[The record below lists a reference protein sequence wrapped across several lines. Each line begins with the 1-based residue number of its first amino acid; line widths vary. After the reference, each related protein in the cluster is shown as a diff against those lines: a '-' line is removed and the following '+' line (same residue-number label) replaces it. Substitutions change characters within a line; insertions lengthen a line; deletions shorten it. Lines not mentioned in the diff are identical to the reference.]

1 MKALTLIVIILSIS
15 FSAVK
20 AQQPTVESLIKSWK
34 VKDNTQSF
42 KAEETYAQLK
52 QKTGYAAHQKLMAN
66 LYSYLRSHPDDRL
79 KVRIDMYDILGKKEY
94 NKPVNEADSVRLY
107 EDIMIAH
114 KLEDE
119 QLKSELYTLYAEVGH
134 NNYVLYNLKALEL
147 QKKIGLAHFKFV
159 HNRYFNASYGL
170 YNNNEYQQS
179 IDYGL
184 QCLQY
189 KDVAPE
195 TWDPRVYL
203 FQLDIVGA
211 SYLKLAKY
219 DSCIYYYRQIL
230 DTLHKKPDSSPYIQ
244 KLWLGIASGNIG
256 HALILKGEE
265 QAGIPMVQQ
274 WLLSSTEFNSY
285 NNISKSLNV
294 LAAVDWQHKEY
305 AAALQKWKSSY
316 IAAEKVGNYID
327 EFKIEALEGI
337 VKSYRTLHN
346 PDSAYKYGDLA
357 DKLSK
362 ERLLAI
368 NSKKLSVMKT
378 QMAFDDMQVNLQ
390 DMSNHLKQER
400 TIRNFSLIAIVLL
413 TIISLLIYNRQKL
426 TAQLLLSKQETA
438 KKEISDAKTQLAEF
452 AKHIRQKQQLVHRL
466 QLVIRQNNYANE
478 EEEGSIHNDLSN
490 YVLVTDEEWV
500 KFKEAFSKAYPL
512 FFIRLKEIVER
523 ITPAEERLAS
533 LIFLQLSNKQIANT
547 LGISTDSVARSK
559 RRLKSRINLPSDTKL
574 EDYISTLNESPLT
587 YG

>member
-1 MKALTLIVIILSIS
+1 MKALTFIIIILSIS
-15 FSAVK
+15 FSTVK
-20 AQQPTVESLIKSWK
+20 AQQPTVESLIKAWK
-34 VKDNTQSF
+34 VKDKTQSF

-52 QKTGYAAHQKLMAN
+52 QKSGYPAHQKLMTS
-66 LYSYLRSHPDDRL
+66 LYSYLKSHPDDRL

-94 NKPVNEADSVRLY
+94 NKPINKEDSVRLY
-107 EDIMIAH
+107 QDIMIAH

-119 QLKSELYTLYAEVGH
+119 QLKSELYTLYAEVGQ

-184 QCLQY
+184 QY
-189 KDVAPE
+189 KDVAVE
-195 TWDPRVYL
+195 TWDPRVYI

-211 SYLKLAKY
+211 SYLKLARY

-230 DTLHKKPDSSPYIQ
+230 DTLQKKPDTSPYIQ
-244 KLWLGIASGNIG
+244 KLWLGIANGNIG

-265 QAGIPMVQQ
+265 KEGLPLVQQ
-274 WLLSSTEFNSY
+274 WLNSSTEFNSY
-285 NNISKSLNV
+285 NNISKALNV
-294 LAAVDWQHKEY
+294 LAGVDWQHNRY
-305 AAALQKWKSSY
+305 TDALQKWKLSY

-337 VKSYRTLHN
+337 VRSYRTLNN
-346 PDSAYKYGDLA
+346 PDSAYKYGDLS

-390 DMSNHLKQER
+390 DMSNYLKQER

-413 TIISLLIYNRQKL
+413 TIISLLIYSRQKL

-438 KKEISDAKTQLAEF
+438 KKEIADAQAQLTEF
-452 AKHIRQKQQLVHRL
+452 AKYIRQKQQLVHRL
-466 QLVIRQNNYANE
+466 QLIIRQNNYSNVE
-478 EEEGSIHNDLSN
+478 EEESINKDLSN

-500 KFKEAFSKAYPL
+500 KFKQAFSKAYPL
-512 FFIRLKEIVER
+512 FFIRLKEIIER

-559 RRLKSRINLPSDTKL
+559 RRLKSRINLPSDTRF
-574 EDYISTLNESPLT
+574 EDYISTLNESSAV
-587 YG
+587 

>member
-1 MKALTLIVIILSIS
+1 MKALTLIIIILSIS

-20 AQQPTVESLIKSWK
+20 AQQPTVESLIKAWK
-34 VKDNTQSF
+34 VKDKTQSF

-52 QKTGYAAHQKLMAN
+52 QKTGYPAHQKLMVN

-94 NKPVNEADSVRLY
+94 GKPVNEEDSVRLY

-189 KDVAPE
+189 KDVATE

-230 DTLHKKPDSSPYIQ
+230 DTLQKKPDSSSYIQ

-285 NNISKSLNV
+285 NNISKALNV

-305 AAALQKWKSSY
+305 ADALQKWKSSY

-337 VKSYRTLHN
+337 VKSYRILHN
-346 PDSAYKYGDLA
+346 PDSAYKYGDLS

-390 DMSNHLKQER
+390 DMSNYLKQEK

-438 KKEISDAKTQLAEF
+438 KKEISDAKIQLAEF

-466 QLVIRQNNYANE
+466 QLVIRQNNYPNE

-490 YVLVTDEEWV
+490 YVLVTDEEWG

-512 FFIRLKEIVER
+512 FFIRIKEIVER

-559 RRLKSRINLPSDTKL
+559 RRLKSRINLPSDTRL
-574 EDYISTLNESPLT
+574 EDYISTLNESSLT
-587 YG
+587 